1 MIDKENL
8 GYKKSFSKKEN
19 LGLVSNIELGK
30 LPPQAL
36 DLEESVLGALMLEKE
51 ALTNIID
58 ILKPENFYKD
68 AHKEIY
74 QAIIDLFNNSQPI
87 DLLTVT
93 NQLKKNGTLD
103 IVGGSY
109 YVTKLTTRVNSASNI
124 EFHSRIILEQ
134 SIKRELINISSKVQ
148 KDAYE
153 DTIDVFDLLDQTEQS
168 LFDVSESHIRKNYK
182 KVQNLMK
189 EAIDELETKK
199 EKKDGITGVPSG
211 FIDLDTITSG
221 WQPSDLVIV
230 AGRPSMG
237 KTAFV
242 LSLIRNASIDHN
254 LPMGIFSLEMS
265 SLQLV
270 NRLISSEA
278 ELDSDK
284 IRKGNLKDYEWQQL
298 LHKTDLLQ
306 KAPIFIDDTPALS
319 ILELRAKAR
328 RLKSQHDIQC
338 IIVDYLQLM
347 TSEYGKTSGN
357 REQEI
362 ASISRSLKAVAK
374 ELNIPVIAL
383 SQLSRA
389 VETRGGDKRP
399 VLSDL
404 RESGSIEQDAD
415 MVMFIYRAEKYDITE
430 DEDGESTIGVA
441 ELLLRKNRNGPTG
454 KVKLKFVERFAK
466 FVGKNYIDSSE
477 SITLKSKSNI
487 KKLDSDNSDPF

>member
-148 KDAYE
+148 KEAYE

-466 FVGKNYIDSSE
+466 FVDKNYIDSSE
-477 SITLKSKSNI
+477 TITLKSKSNI
-487 KKLDSDNSDPF
+487 KNIDSGKSDPF

>member
-1 MIDKENL
+1 MIEKENL

-19 LGLVSNIELGK
+19 LGLVSSIELGK

-74 QAIIDLFNNSQPI
+74 QSIIDLFNDSQPI

-221 WQPSDLVIV
+221 WQPSDLVII
-230 AGRPSMG
+230 AGSRLKIPLSTTHCQVG
-237 KTAFV
+237 ATVGVGLLENTKSCSGINCKIFLKTAIGW
-242 LSLIRNASIDHN
+242 LITC
-254 LPMGIFSLEMS
+254 
-265 SLQLV
+265 
-270 NRLISSEA
+270 LIVGLTTA
-278 ELDSDK
+278 
-284 IRKGNLKDYEWQQL
+284 
-298 LHKTDLLQ
+298 
-306 KAPIFIDDTPALS
+306 
-319 ILELRAKAR
+319 
-328 RLKSQHDIQC
+328 
-338 IIVDYLQLM
+338 
-347 TSEYGKTSGN
+347 
-357 REQEI
+357 
-362 ASISRSLKAVAK
+362 
-374 ELNIPVIAL
+374 
-383 SQLSRA
+383 
-389 VETRGGDKRP
+389 
-399 VLSDL
+399 
-404 RESGSIEQDAD
+404 
-415 MVMFIYRAEKYDITE
+415 MFISPGVFGPSIYKESCPITN
-430 DEDGESTIGVA
+430 STI
-441 ELLLRKNRNGPTG
+441 
-454 KVKLKFVERFAK
+454 
-466 FVGKNYIDSSE
+466 
-477 SITLKSKSNI
+477 
-487 KKLDSDNSDPF
+487 

>member
-306 KAPIFIDDTPALS
+306 TAPIFIDDTPALS

-466 FVGKNYIDSSE
+466 FVDKNYIDSSE

>member
-1 MIDKENL
+1 
-8 GYKKSFSKKEN
+8 
-19 LGLVSNIELGK
+19 
-30 LPPQAL
+30 
-36 DLEESVLGALMLEKE
+36 
-51 ALTNIID
+51 
-58 ILKPENFYKD
+58 
-68 AHKEIY
+68 
-74 QAIIDLFNNSQPI
+74 
-87 DLLTVT
+87 
-93 NQLKKNGTLD
+93 
-103 IVGGSY
+103 
-109 YVTKLTTRVNSASNI
+109 
-124 EFHSRIILEQ
+124 
-134 SIKRELINISSKVQ
+134 
-148 KDAYE
+148 
-153 DTIDVFDLLDQTEQS
+153 
-168 LFDVSESHIRKNYK
+168 
-182 KVQNLMK
+182 MK

-347 TSEYGKTSGN
+347 TSEFGKTSGN

-415 MVMFIYRAEKYDITE
+415 MVMFIYNI
-430 DEDGESTIGVA
+430 
-441 ELLLRKNRNGPTG
+441 
-454 KVKLKFVERFAK
+454 
-466 FVGKNYIDSSE
+466 
-477 SITLKSKSNI
+477 SIL
-487 KKLDSDNSDPF
+487 

>member
-221 WQPSDLVIV
+221 WQASDLVIV

-466 FVGKNYIDSSE
+466 FVDKNYIDSSE

>member
-1 MIDKENL
+1 MIEKENL

-74 QAIIDLFNNSQPI
+74 QSIIDLFNDSQPI

-221 WQPSDLVIV
+221 WQPSDLVII

-254 LPMGIFSLEMS
+254 LSMGIFSLEMS

-347 TSEYGKTSGN
+347 SSEYGRTSGN

-466 FVGKNYIDSSE
+466 FVDKNYIDSSE
-477 SITLKSKSNI
+477 SITLKSKSNF
-487 KKLDSDNSDPF
+487 KRLDSGNSDPF

>member
-221 WQPSDLVIV
+221 WQRSDLVII

-466 FVGKNYIDSSE
+466 FVDKNYIDSSDT
-477 SITLKSKSNI
+477 ITLKSKSNI
-487 KKLDSDNSDPF
+487 KNLDSGKSDPF